1 MRRYECNTFSH
12 SYLNNCCRGLVEI
25 SKLINN
31 PVYARDANKIFIDA
45 CPICLSLKFMWDLL
59 WPTIRVTACRV
70 MPRGRDFRIIN
81 LYLPAREK
89 ERQRDREGGRG
100 REREARRLSPSAG
113 CSNDPCGDYYSRDL
127 LRDLFARKTRV
138 CLLGN
143 DLFVPLVRMADFD
156 DLVERLRVT
165 VAITYGSRVRKT
177 KDVSLSFPSNQSRD
191 SNASR

>member
-1 MRRYECNTFSH
+1 MSVAEIYVGSFMADDSRYCLPRYAARPRFSDH
-12 SYLNNCCRGLVEI
+12 KS
-25 SKLINN
+25 
-31 PVYARDANKIFIDA
+31 
-45 CPICLSLKFMWDLL
+45 LSPRKRERE
-59 WPTIRVTACRV
+59 TERQ
-70 MPRGRDFRIIN
+70 RGREGERERKRERERERAGERD
-81 LYLPAREK
+81 EK
-89 ERQRDREGGRG
+89 ERKRTPLVDNSDR
-100 REREARRLSPSAG
+100 ARRLSPSAG

-143 DLFVPLVRMADFD
+143 DLFVPLARMADFD